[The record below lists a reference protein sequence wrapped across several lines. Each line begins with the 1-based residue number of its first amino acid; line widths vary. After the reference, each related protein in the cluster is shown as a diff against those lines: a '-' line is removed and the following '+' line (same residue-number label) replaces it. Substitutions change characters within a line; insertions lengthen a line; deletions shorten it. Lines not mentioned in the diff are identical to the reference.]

1 MGQVSLDLN
10 KCIRPSKYAE
20 SCGFHQIPRN
30 DFQVETVS
38 LFEQRRLKGWWPCI
52 VELSNNR
59 REIAGKLE
67 LELEI
72 LNEEEASSK
81 PAGKG
86 RDEPNH
92 YPQLNIP
99 KYFFCFRILLNFGN
113 FF

>member
-10 KCIRPSKYAE
+10 RCIKPSKDAE
-20 SCGFHQIPRN
+20 NCGFHQIPAA
-30 DFQVETVS
+30 DFGVKSVS

-72 LNEEEASSK
+72 LNEEEALSK
-81 PAGKG
+81 PAAKG
-86 RDEPNH
+86 REEPNQ
-92 YPQLNIP
+92 YPRLDVP
-99 KYFFCFRILLNFGN
+99 K
-113 FF
+113 

>member
-10 KCIRPSKYAE
+10 KCIKPAKYAD
-20 SCGFHQIPRN
+20 SCGFHQIPGD
-30 DFQVETVS
+30 DFQVKYVS

-52 VELSNNR
+52 VALTNER

-72 LNEEEASSK
+72 LNEDEASSK

-86 RDEPNH
+86 REEPNQ

-99 KYFFCFRILLNFGN
+99 K
-113 FF
+113 